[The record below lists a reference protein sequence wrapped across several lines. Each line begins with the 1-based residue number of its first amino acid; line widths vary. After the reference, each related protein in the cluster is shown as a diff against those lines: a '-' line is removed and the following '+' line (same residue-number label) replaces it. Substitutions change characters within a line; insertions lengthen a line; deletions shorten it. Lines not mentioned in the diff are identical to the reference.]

1 MKIAAE
7 KIAIRDAF
15 GQALLE
21 LGREN
26 DKVIVLDADVSHST
40 KTIKFKEKFP
50 DRFFNIGVAEANMMN
65 IAAGL
70 ATCGFIPFVSTFS
83 FLACLRAG
91 EQIRTSIA
99 YPELNVKIAAGFAGL
114 SDSYDGT
121 THQSVCDIAI
131 ARSIPNLTVIV
142 VADAQETKI
151 AVPAI
156 AQYKGPVFFRLSRA
170 EVPVIFDKDHQFEI
184 GKANIL
190 REGSD
195 VTLIATGVMVV
206 RVLEAA
212 DKLENEGVSAGVL
225 EIHTIKP
232 LDERIVLQAAEKTK
246 AIVTAEEH
254 SILGGLGSAVAELLV
269 KHYPVPLEM
278 VGILDVF
285 AESGGYEELL
295 DKYGMGVTDIVKAAK
310 AVLERKKRWGKE
322 K

>member
-1 MKIAAE
+1 MNK

-15 GQALLE
+15 GEALVE
-21 LGREN
+21 LGEKN
-26 DKVIVLDADVSHST
+26 EKVVVLDADVSNST
-40 KTIKFKEKFP
+40 RTIKFEERFP
-50 DRFFNIGVAEANMMN
+50 DRFFNVGVAEANMMN

-70 ATCGFIPFVSTFS
+70 ATCGFIPFASTFS
-83 FLACLRAG
+83 FLACLRAA

-99 YPELNVKIAAGFAGL
+99 YPELNVKIAAGYAGL

-212 DKLENEGVSAGVL
+212 DKLENEGVSAGIV

-232 LDERIVLQAAEKTK
+232 LDERIVLRAAEETK

-295 DKYGMGVTDIVKAAK
+295 GKYGMGVTDIVKAVK
-310 AVLERKKRWGKE
+310 AVLERKKR
-322 K
+322 

>member
-1 MKIAAE
+1 MIK
-7 KIAIRDAF
+7 KFAIRDAF
-15 GQALLE
+15 GEALVE
-21 LGREN
+21 LGEKN
-26 DKVIVLDADVSHST
+26 EKVVVLDADVSCST
-40 KTIKFKEKFP
+40 RTVKFGERFP
-50 DRFFNIGVAEANMMN
+50 HRFFNLGVAEANMMN

-91 EQIRTSIA
+91 EQIRTSVA
-99 YPELNVKIAAGFAGL
+99 YPKLNVKIAAGYGGL

-156 AQYKGPVFFRLSRA
+156 AQHEGPVFFRLSRA
-170 EVPVIFDKDHQFEI
+170 EVPVMFDESHQFQI
-184 GKANIL
+184 GTGNLL
-190 REGSD
+190 RQGSD
-195 VTLIATGVMVV
+195 VTLIATGVMLA
-206 RVLEAA
+206 RALEAA
-212 DKLENEGVSAGVL
+212 DKLDKEGVNTQVL

-232 LDERIVLQAAEKTK
+232 LDERIILQAAKETG

-269 KHYPVPLEM
+269 KYHPVPVQM
-278 VGILDVF
+278 VGILDTF

-295 DKYGMGVTDIVKAAK
+295 NKYGMGVSDIVKAAK
-310 AVLERKKRWGKE
+310 RVLKKRLTEGKTSR
-322 K
+322 

>member
-1 MKIAAE
+1 MNK

-15 GQALLE
+15 GEALVE
-21 LGREN
+21 LGEKN
-26 DKVIVLDADVSHST
+26 EKVVVLDADVSSST
-40 KTIKFKEKFP
+40 RTMKFEERFP
-50 DRFFNIGVAEANMMN
+50 DRFFNVGVAEANMMN

-70 ATCGFIPFVSTFS
+70 ATCGFIPFASTFS

-99 YPELNVKIAAGFAGL
+99 YPELNVKIAAGYAGL

-151 AVPAI
+151 AVPVI

-170 EVPVIFDKDHQFEI
+170 EVPVIFGKDHQFEI

-212 DKLENEGVSAGVL
+212 DKLENEGVSAGIV

-232 LDERIVLQAAEKTK
+232 LDERIVLQAAEETK

-295 DKYGMGVTDIVKAAK
+295 DKYGMGVTDIVKAVK
-310 AVLERKKRWGKE
+310 AVLERKKR
-322 K
+322 

>member
-1 MKIAAE
+1 MNK

-15 GQALLE
+15 GKSLVE
-21 LGREN
+21 LGEKN
-26 DKVIVLDADVSHST
+26 EKVVVLDADVSNST
-40 KTIKFKEKFP
+40 RTIKFEERFP
-50 DRFFNIGVAEANMMN
+50 DRFFNVGVAEANMMN

-70 ATCGFIPFVSTFS
+70 ATCGFIPFASTFS
-83 FLACLRAG
+83 FLACLRAA

-99 YPELNVKIAAGFAGL
+99 YPELNVKIAAGYAGL

-212 DKLENEGVSAGVL
+212 DKLENEGVSAGIV

-232 LDERIVLQAAEKTK
+232 LDERIVLRAAEETK

-295 DKYGMGVTDIVKAAK
+295 DKYGMGVTDIVKAVK
-310 AVLERKKRWGKE
+310 AVLERKKR
-322 K
+322 

>member
-1 MKIAAE
+1 MNK

-15 GQALLE
+15 GEALVE
-21 LGREN
+21 LGEKN
-26 DKVIVLDADVSHST
+26 EKVVVLDADVSSST
-40 KTIKFKEKFP
+40 RTIKFEERFP
-50 DRFFNIGVAEANMMN
+50 DRFFNVGVAEANMMN

-70 ATCGFIPFVSTFS
+70 ATCGFIPFASTFS

-99 YPELNVKIAAGFAGL
+99 YPELNVKIAAGYAGL

-295 DKYGMGVTDIVKAAK
+295 DKYGMGVTDIVKAVK
-310 AVLERKKRWGKE
+310 AVLERKKR
-322 K
+322 

>member
-1 MKIAAE
+1 MNK

-15 GQALLE
+15 GEALVE
-21 LGREN
+21 LGEKN
-26 DKVIVLDADVSHST
+26 EKVVVLDADVSSST
-40 KTIKFKEKFP
+40 RTIKFEERFP
-50 DRFFNIGVAEANMMN
+50 DRFFNVGVAEANMMN

-99 YPELNVKIAAGFAGL
+99 YPELNVKIAAGYAGL

-295 DKYGMGVTDIVKAAK
+295 DKYGMGVTDIVKAVK
-310 AVLERKKRWGKE
+310 AVLERKKR
-322 K
+322 

>member
-1 MKIAAE
+1 MNK

-15 GQALLE
+15 GEALVE
-21 LGREN
+21 LGEKN
-26 DKVIVLDADVSHST
+26 EKVVVLDADVSNST
-40 KTIKFKEKFP
+40 RTIKFEERFP
-50 DRFFNIGVAEANMMN
+50 DRFFNVGVAEANMMN

-70 ATCGFIPFVSTFS
+70 ATCGFIPFASTFS

-99 YPELNVKIAAGFAGL
+99 YPELNVKIAAGYAGL

-212 DKLENEGVSAGVL
+212 DKLENEGVSAGIV
-225 EIHTIKP
+225 EVHTIKP
-232 LDERIVLQAAEKTK
+232 LDERIVLQAAEETK

-295 DKYGMGVTDIVKAAK
+295 DKYGMGVTDIVKAVK
-310 AVLERKKRWGKE
+310 AVLERKKR
-322 K
+322 

>member
-1 MKIAAE
+1 MNK

-15 GQALLE
+15 GEALVE
-21 LGREN
+21 LGEKN
-26 DKVIVLDADVSHST
+26 EKVVVLDADVSNST
-40 KTIKFKEKFP
+40 RTIKFEERFP
-50 DRFFNIGVAEANMMN
+50 DRFFNVGVAEANMMN
-65 IAAGL
+65 IAAGF
-70 ATCGFIPFVSTFS
+70 ATCGFIPFASTFS
-83 FLACLRAG
+83 FLACLRAA

-99 YPELNVKIAAGFAGL
+99 YPELNVKIAAGYAGL

-212 DKLENEGVSAGVL
+212 DKLENEGVSAGIV

-232 LDERIVLQAAEKTK
+232 LDERIVLQAAEETK

-295 DKYGMGVTDIVKAAK
+295 DKYGMGVTDIVKAVK
-310 AVLERKKRWGKE
+310 AVLERKKR
-322 K
+322 

>member
-1 MKIAAE
+1 MSK

-15 GQALLE
+15 GEALVE
-21 LGREN
+21 LGEKN
-26 DKVIVLDADVSHST
+26 EKVVVLDADVSNST
-40 KTIKFKEKFP
+40 RTIKFEERFP
-50 DRFFNIGVAEANMMN
+50 DRFFNVGVAEANMMN

-70 ATCGFIPFVSTFS
+70 ATCGFIPFASTFS
-83 FLACLRAG
+83 FLACLKAA

-99 YPELNVKIAAGFAGL
+99 YPELNVKIAAGYAGL

-278 VGILDVF
+278 VGISDTF

-295 DKYGMGVTDIVKAAK
+295 DKYGMGVADIVKAAK
-310 AVLERKKRWGKE
+310 AVLDRKKR
-322 K
+322 

>member
-1 MKIAAE
+1 MNK

-15 GQALLE
+15 GEALVE
-21 LGREN
+21 LGEKN
-26 DKVIVLDADVSHST
+26 EKVVVLDADVSNST
-40 KTIKFKEKFP
+40 RTIKFEERFP
-50 DRFFNIGVAEANMMN
+50 DRFFNVGVAEANMMN

-70 ATCGFIPFVSTFS
+70 ATCGFIPFASTFS

-99 YPELNVKIAAGFAGL
+99 YPELNVKIAAGYAGL

-212 DKLENEGVSAGVL
+212 DKLENEGVSAGIV

-232 LDERIVLQAAEKTK
+232 LDERIVLRAAEETK

-295 DKYGMGVTDIVKAAK
+295 DKYGMGVTDIVKAVK
-310 AVLERKKRWGKE
+310 AVLERKKR
-322 K
+322 

>member
-1 MKIAAE
+1 MSK

-15 GQALLE
+15 GEALVE
-21 LGREN
+21 LGEKN
-26 DKVIVLDADVSHST
+26 EKVVVLDADVSNST
-40 KTIKFKEKFP
+40 RTIKFEERFP
-50 DRFFNIGVAEANMMN
+50 DRFFNVGVAEANMMN

-70 ATCGFIPFVSTFS
+70 ATCGFIPFASTFS
-83 FLACLRAG
+83 FLACLKAA

-99 YPELNVKIAAGFAGL
+99 YPELNVKIAAGYTGL

-278 VGILDVF
+278 VGISDTF

-295 DKYGMGVTDIVKAAK
+295 DKYGMGVADIVKAAK
-310 AVLERKKRWGKE
+310 AVLDRKKR
-322 K
+322 

>member
-1 MKIAAE
+1 MNK

-15 GQALLE
+15 GEALVE
-21 LGREN
+21 LGEKN
-26 DKVIVLDADVSHST
+26 EKVVVLDADVSNST
-40 KTIKFKEKFP
+40 RTIKFEERFP
-50 DRFFNIGVAEANMMN
+50 DRFFNVGVAEANMMN

-70 ATCGFIPFVSTFS
+70 ATCGFIPFASTFS

-99 YPELNVKIAAGFAGL
+99 YPELNVKIAAGYAGL
-114 SDSYDGT
+114 SDSYDGA

-142 VADAQETKI
+142 IADAQETKM

-212 DKLENEGVSAGVL
+212 DKLENEGVSAGIV

-232 LDERIVLQAAEKTK
+232 LDERIVLQAAEETK

-285 AESGGYEELL
+285 AESGGYEGLL
-295 DKYGMGVTDIVKAAK
+295 DKYGMGVTDIVKAVK
-310 AVLERKKRWGKE
+310 AVLERKKR
-322 K
+322 

>member
-1 MKIAAE
+1 MSK

-15 GQALLE
+15 GEALVE
-21 LGREN
+21 LGEKN
-26 DKVIVLDADVSHST
+26 EKVVVLDADVSHST
-40 KTIKFKEKFP
+40 QTIKFGERFP
-50 DRFFNIGVAEANMMN
+50 DRFFNVGVAEANMMN

-99 YPELNVKIAAGFAGL
+99 YPELNVKIAAGYAGL

-151 AVPAI
+151 AVLAI
-156 AQYKGPVFFRLSRA
+156 AQYQGPVFFRLSRA

-212 DKLENEGVSAGVL
+212 DKLKNEGVSAGIV

>member
-1 MKIAAE
+1 MNK

-15 GQALLE
+15 GEALVE
-21 LGREN
+21 LGEKN
-26 DKVIVLDADVSHST
+26 EKVVVLDADVSNST
-40 KTIKFKEKFP
+40 RTIKFEERFP
-50 DRFFNIGVAEANMMN
+50 DRFFNVGVAEANMMN

-70 ATCGFIPFVSTFS
+70 ATCGFIPFASTFS
-83 FLACLRAG
+83 FLACLRAA

-99 YPELNVKIAAGFAGL
+99 YPELNVKIAAGYAGL

-212 DKLENEGVSAGVL
+212 DKLENEGVSAGIV

-232 LDERIVLQAAEKTK
+232 LDERIVLQAAEETK

-254 SILGGLGSAVAELLV
+254 SILGGL
-269 KHYPVPLEM
+269 
-278 VGILDVF
+278 
-285 AESGGYEELL
+285 
-295 DKYGMGVTDIVKAAK
+295 
-310 AVLERKKRWGKE
+310 
-322 K
+322 

>member
-1 MKIAAE
+1 VNK

-15 GQALLE
+15 GEALVE
-21 LGREN
+21 LGEKN
-26 DKVIVLDADVSHST
+26 EKVVVLDADVSNST
-40 KTIKFKEKFP
+40 RTIKFEERFP
-50 DRFFNIGVAEANMMN
+50 DRFFNVGVAEANMMN
-65 IAAGL
+65 IAAGF
-70 ATCGFIPFVSTFS
+70 ATCGFIPFASTFS

-99 YPELNVKIAAGFAGL
+99 YPELNVKIAAGYAGL

-212 DKLENEGVSAGVL
+212 DKLENEGVSAGIV

-232 LDERIVLQAAEKTK
+232 LDERIVLQAAEETK

-295 DKYGMGVTDIVKAAK
+295 DKYGMGVTDIVKAVK
-310 AVLERKKRWGKE
+310 AVLERKKR
-322 K
+322 

>member
-1 MKIAAE
+1 MNK
-7 KIAIRDAF
+7 KIAIRDTF
-15 GQALLE
+15 GEALVE
-21 LGREN
+21 LGEKN
-26 DKVIVLDADVSHST
+26 EKVVVLDADVSSST
-40 KTIKFKEKFP
+40 RTIKFEERFP
-50 DRFFNIGVAEANMMN
+50 DRFFNVGVAEANMMN

-70 ATCGFIPFVSTFS
+70 ATCGFIPFASTFS

-99 YPELNVKIAAGFAGL
+99 YPELNVKIAAGYAGL

-232 LDERIVLQAAEKTK
+232 LDERIVLQAAEETK

-295 DKYGMGVTDIVKAAK
+295 DKYGMGVTDIVKAVK
-310 AVLERKKRWGKE
+310 AVLERKKR
-322 K
+322 

>member
-1 MKIAAE
+1 VNK

-15 GQALLE
+15 GEALVE
-21 LGREN
+21 LGEKN
-26 DKVIVLDADVSHST
+26 EKVVVLDADVSSST
-40 KTIKFKEKFP
+40 RTMKFEERFP
-50 DRFFNIGVAEANMMN
+50 DRFFNVGVAEANMMN
-65 IAAGL
+65 IAAGF
-70 ATCGFIPFVSTFS
+70 ATCGFIPFASTFS

-99 YPELNVKIAAGFAGL
+99 YPELNVKIAAGYAGL

-212 DKLENEGVSAGVL
+212 DKLENEGVSAGIV

-232 LDERIVLQAAEKTK
+232 LDERIVLQAAEETK

-295 DKYGMGVTDIVKAAK
+295 DKYGMGVTDIVKAVK
-310 AVLERKKRWGKE
+310 AVLERKKR
-322 K
+322 

>member
-1 MKIAAE
+1 MSE

-15 GQALLE
+15 GEALIE
-21 LGREN
+21 LGEKN
-26 DKVIVLDADVSHST
+26 EKVVVLDADVSHST
-40 KTIKFKEKFP
+40 RTIKFGERFP

-83 FLACLRAG
+83 FLACLRAT

-99 YPELNVKIAAGFAGL
+99 YPKLNVKIAAGYGGL

-142 VADAQETKI
+142 LADAEETKI
-151 AVPAI
+151 AIPVI
-156 AQYKGPVFFRLSRA
+156 AQHKGPVFFRLSRA
-170 EVPVIFDKDHQFEI
+170 KVSVIFDQDHQFEI
-184 GKANIL
+184 GKGNLL

-195 VTLIATGVMVV
+195 ITLIATGVMVAKA
-206 RVLEAA
+206 LEAV
-212 DKLENEGVSAGVL
+212 DKLESEGVSVRVL

-232 LDERIVLQAAEKTK
+232 LDERIILQATKETK
-246 AIVTAEEH
+246 AIVTVEEH
-254 SILGGLGSAVAELLV
+254 SILGALGSAVAELLV
-269 KHYPVPLEM
+269 KYYPVPLEM
-278 VGILDVF
+278 VGISDIF

-295 DKYGMGVTDIVKAAK
+295 NKYGMGIANIIEAVKK
-310 AVLERKKRWGKE
+310 VLKRKNIRGRRV
-322 K
+322 

>member
-1 MKIAAE
+1 MSK

-15 GQALLE
+15 GEALVE
-21 LGREN
+21 LGEKN
-26 DKVIVLDADVSHST
+26 EKVVVLDADVSSST
-40 KTIKFKEKFP
+40 RTIKFEERFP
-50 DRFFNIGVAEANMMN
+50 DRFFNVGVAEANMMN

-70 ATCGFIPFVSTFS
+70 ATCGFIPFASTFS

-99 YPELNVKIAAGFAGL
+99 YPELNVKIAAGYAGL

-156 AQYKGPVFFRLSRA
+156 AQYQGPVFFRLSRA

-212 DKLENEGVSAGVL
+212 DKLKNEGVSAGIV

-278 VGILDVF
+278 VGISDVF

-295 DKYGMGVTDIVKAAK
+295 DKYGMGVTDIVKAVK
-310 AVLERKKRWGKE
+310 AVLERKKR
-322 K
+322 

>member
-1 MKIAAE
+1 MNKKIAMRDTFGEALVELGEKNE
-7 KIAIRDAF
+7 KI
-15 GQALLE
+15 
-21 LGREN
+21 
-26 DKVIVLDADVSHST
+26 VVLDADVSQST
-40 KTIKFKEKFP
+40 RTIKFGERFP
-50 DRFFNIGVAEANMMN
+50 HRFFDVGVAEANMMN
-65 IAAGL
+65 IGAGL

-83 FLACLRAG
+83 FLACLRAA

-99 YPELNVKIAAGFAGL
+99 YPKLNVKIAAGYGGL

-142 VADAQETKI
+142 VADAEETKI

-156 AQYKGPVFFRLSRA
+156 ARYKGPVFFRLSRA
-170 EVPVIFDKDHQFEI
+170 EVPVIFDEDHQFEI

-206 RVLEAA
+206 RALEAA
-212 DKLENEGVSAGVL
+212 DKLENEGVSARVL

-269 KHYPVPLEM
+269 KHYPAPLEM
-278 VGILDVF
+278 VGILDTF

-295 DKYGMGVTDIVKAAK
+295 DKYGMGVTNIMKAAK
-310 AVLERKKRWGKE
+310 AVLERKKR
-322 K
+322 